1 MATYSNAH
9 WLLSHIRNSFISTD
23 DTGVSETVMVMEDIP
38 LQLAKRFRETQARNA
53 EGPDP
58 NPDAD
63 KQNEPDRSVDERF
76 GVDYEYFYSYPGLDD
91 TDEEDADALSQS
103 YEIQM
108 DQESGGFHR
117 QRSNTAQKLEKLEQA
132 RRRASL
138 IRSVKLDDSTVPQL
152 AENDDELGR
161 LFYRR
166 SDSMPSSSSS
176 SDSFRKRLSSTLS
189 EQLSAQPKLPQN
201 RYLEYAKFD
210 GTGHMEVPT
219 RTFKIFVHALPE
231 EQRAFPLQLCVLATA
246 KIQEFIGLICYKCT
260 VVNPEVELRSVRHY
274 GLYMTEEDGELDT
287 DFPPLDPN
295 EPCSKFRF
303 SHLALAERRLST
315 SVSHQ
320 PLATTSSGH
329 SLRFE
334 AFSTERSASLT
345 TPTSVTTPAT
355 VAKPVAKSEPG
366 SSSAPSQRSQPAEP
380 MSSSQRISNQQREDL
395 DRIKG
400 HTSKIEAPLY
410 RTFQVQILHK
420 SRLKTE
426 VQLGISGDRFEID
439 PIPHNPGKFWNRQ
452 KPACHTMDSVAACT
466 IVDRKQ
472 SKAVLRLVYCATNVV
487 GGGGGAGDTEGTVS
501 FKHYDME
508 TTPETAEQ
516 IVEKVNNIL
525 EVRLSP
531 IRREYMRRRGNVQSM
546 GGDFKQQVA
555 AVPQYGLKLKF
566 NHVFSDTRNQN
577 LRPSI
582 RQLLPIVPMALR
594 YIPYYWKV
602 SREGR
607 QVLMDYWYTE
617 NGKQIYGAPLGGIGA
632 GTIGRGFA
640 GEFCRYQLRPGLY
653 EYNTVHANQFIVT
666 IKDEAGATIFHSLLS
681 TYR

>member
-1 MATYSNAH
+1 MATERKLPRGCCMNGSNTVEMRGECGLRLINSSYQCERGCYRMATYSNAH

-53 EGPDP
+53 SVPDP
-58 NPDAD
+58 AAKPDD
-63 KQNEPDRSVDERF
+63 DPCRSVDERF
-76 GVDYEYFYSYPGLDD
+76 GVDYEFFYSYPGLDD

-132 RRRASL
+132 RRKASL
-138 IRSVKLDDSTVPQL
+138 IRSVKLDDNVVLQQSRDS
-152 AENDDELGR
+152 NELSR

-166 SDSMPSSSSS
+166 SDSSSSSS
-176 SDSFRKRLSSTLS
+176 SSTASFRKRLSSTLS

-219 RTFKIFVHALPE
+219 RSFKIFVNTLPE
-231 EQRAFPLQLCVLATA
+231 EQRGFPLQLCVLATA

-260 VVNPEVELRSVRHY
+260 VWNPNVELRSVRHY

-303 SHLALAERRLST
+303 THLALAERRLST

-329 SLRFE
+329 SMRFE
-334 AFSTERSASLT
+334 GFGTERSASLT
-345 TPTSVTTPAT
+345 TPTSVTVPNT
-355 VAKPVAKSEPG
+355 VAKSVKSDTG
-366 SSSAPSQRSQPAEP
+366 SASAPQRTQPADTI
-380 MSSSQRISNQQREDL
+380 SSSQRISNQQREDL

-410 RTFQVQILHK
+410 RTFQVHVLHK
-420 SRLKTE
+420 SRLKSE

-439 PIPHNPGKFWNRQ
+439 PTPQNQGKFWNRQ
-452 KPACHTMDSVAACT
+452 KPANHTMDSVAACT
-466 IVDRKQ
+466 IIDRKQ

-487 GGGGGAGDTEGTVS
+487 GGTADSEGTVS
-501 FKHYDME
+501 FKHYDIE

-531 IRREYMRRRGNVQSM
+531 IRREYMRRRG
-546 GGDFKQQVA
+546 
-555 AVPQYGLKLKF
+555 KLKQP
-566 NHVFSDTRNQN
+566 HS
-577 LRPSI
+577 S
-582 RQLLPIVPMALR
+582 
-594 YIPYYWKV
+594 
-602 SREGR
+602 
-607 QVLMDYWYTE
+607 
-617 NGKQIYGAPLGGIGA
+617 
-632 GTIGRGFA
+632 
-640 GEFCRYQLRPGLY
+640 
-653 EYNTVHANQFIVT
+653 
-666 IKDEAGATIFHSLLS
+666 ATSA
-681 TYR
+681 